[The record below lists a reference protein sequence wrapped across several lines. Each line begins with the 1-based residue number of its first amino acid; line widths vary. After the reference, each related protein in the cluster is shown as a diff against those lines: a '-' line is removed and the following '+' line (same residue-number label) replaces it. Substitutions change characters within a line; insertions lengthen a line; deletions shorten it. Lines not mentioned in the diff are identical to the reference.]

1 MYKDKLRLNNVLR
14 LLIKLEIEDER
25 EIFSDPIAEENMMC
39 LIWMG
44 EIIVDGRDFGAWAKL
59 KMVAREN
66 RLYSKWLDNN
76 WIGGWKSRVS
86 LLGIAESE
94 LDLS

>member
-39 LIWMG
+39 LI
-44 EIIVDGRDFGAWAKL
+44 
-59 KMVAREN
+59 
-66 RLYSKWLDNN
+66 
-76 WIGGWKSRVS
+76 
-86 LLGIAESE
+86 
-94 LDLS
+94 